1 MMEEIGVY
9 TTPTCPWCN
18 KVKAY
23 LNDKGVNYLEFN
35 IATDS
40 QAAQRII
47 EITGQRS
54 VPVITKG
61 DRYVV
66 GFDPDRL
73 ESMIQ

>member
-1 MMEEIGVY
+1 MEEIAVY

-18 KVKAY
+18 KVKTY
-23 LNDKGVNYLEFN
+23 LNNKGVNYREYN
-35 IATDS
+35 VAIDS
-40 QAAQRII
+40 QAAQRMT

-66 GFDPDRL
+66 GYDPDRL
-73 ESMIQ
+73 DSMIL